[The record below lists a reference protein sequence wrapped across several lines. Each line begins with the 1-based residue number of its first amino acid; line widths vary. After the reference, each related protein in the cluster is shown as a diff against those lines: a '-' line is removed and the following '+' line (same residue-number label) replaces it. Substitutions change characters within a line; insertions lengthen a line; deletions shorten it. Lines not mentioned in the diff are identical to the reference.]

1 MDSYTVPSVP
11 SAVRPPYRRRRWGA
25 LALVTTVVVLALALA
40 ARALP
45 GARARGL
52 PTATARWIW
61 KDVEWDDHQPAA
73 FYLLRDFDL
82 ASPPASARLLVTAD
96 EEYVLTLNGR
106 QVGAGAFQPGAIL
119 DVYEAAPF
127 LRPGANR
134 LMVEVRSARGA
145 GGLLASL
152 VDGAGRLLV
161 GTDDRWRLFPNY
173 ELGLARGWLP
183 LDHGAPV
190 YCWGYPPMGRWGRP
204 RLGPLKA
211 PWSELAGSPVPA
223 ASAVPLPPVLPAAA
237 GRPPGSPVLYD
248 WGREVTG
255 YLSLALAPKADGAE
269 LDKALLFTGDA
280 PPDPLRCDLAGS
292 ILVTPGRHGWQ
303 DVRPRRF
310 RYALI
315 LGLERPASLAV
326 LPVAETM
333 VIPALPARNER
344 GLLGIVPPPLRTPV
358 EDEVWGKLQ
367 RLAGV
372 AGRKEL

>member
-1 MDSYTVPSVP
+1 VP
-11 SAVRPPYRRRRWGA
+11 SAVRSPRRRWGA
-25 LALVTTVVVLALALA
+25 IALTTTLIVLGLALA

-45 GARARGL
+45 GARARSL
-52 PTATARWIW
+52 PTAGAQWIW
-61 KDVEWDDHQPAA
+61 KDMDWDDHQPTV

-82 ASPPASARLLVTAD
+82 AAPPASARLLVTAD

-106 QVGAGAFQPGAIL
+106 PLGAGAFQPGAIL
-119 DVYEAAPF
+119 DVYEAGPS
-127 LRPGANR
+127 LRPGTNR

-152 VDGAGRLLV
+152 MDGAGRMLV
-161 GTDDRWRLFPNY
+161 GTDDRWRIFPGY

-183 LDHGAPV
+183 LDRGVPV

-204 RLGPLKA
+204 RPGPLK
-211 PWSELAGSPVPA
+211 PGLGEIAGVPVPA
-223 ASAVPLPPVLPAAA
+223 VAAVARPPVLPTIP

-255 YLSLALAPKADGAE
+255 YLSLELAPAAE
-269 LDKALLFTGDA
+269 PAATAEMAKALLFTGDS
-280 PPDPLRCDLAGS
+280 PPDPLGSNPTAS
-292 ILVTPGRHGWQ
+292 ILIAPGGRRWL
-303 DVRPRRF
+303 DARPRRF

-315 LGLERPASLAV
+315 LGLVPAASLAV
-326 LPVAETM
+326 LPV
-333 VIPALPARNER
+333 PAAQVPPPQAPDPR
-344 GLLGIVPPPLRTPV
+344 GILGIVPPPLRTPV

>member
-1 MDSYTVPSVP
+1 MP
-11 SAVRPPYRRRRWGA
+11 SAVRPPFRRRRWGA
-25 LALVTTVVVLALALA
+25 IALVTTLVALALALA

-45 GARARGL
+45 GARARRL
-52 PTATARWIW
+52 PTAGAQWIW
-61 KDVEWDDHQPAA
+61 KDVDWDDHQPAV

-82 ASPPASARLLVTAD
+82 AAPPASARLLVTAD

-106 QVGAGAFQPGAIL
+106 RIGAGAFQPGAVL
-119 DVYEAAPF
+119 DVYEAGS
-127 LRPGANR
+127 LLLPGANR

-161 GTDDRWRLFPNY
+161 GTDDRWRLFSSY
-173 ELGLARGWLP
+173 ELGLERGWLP
-183 LDHGAPV
+183 LGRGVPV

-211 PWSELAGSPVPA
+211 LLGEITGSPVPA
-223 ASAVPLPPVLPAAA
+223 VSATPQPPVLPAPA

-255 YLSLALAPKADGAE
+255 YLSLDLALAASTVGAAE
-269 LDKALLFTGDA
+269 PAEVQKALLFTGDS
-280 PPDPLRCDLAGS
+280 PPDPLRSSPAAS
-292 ILVTPGRHGWQ
+292 ILIAPGRRVWL
-303 DVRPRRF
+303 DALPRRF

-315 LGLERPASLAV
+315 LGLVPPASLTV
-326 LPVAETM
+326 VPVQAGM
-333 VIPALPARNER
+333 MPPRAAQDGR
-344 GLLGIVPPPLRTPV
+344 GVLGIVPPPLRTPV

-367 RLAGV
+367 RFAGV